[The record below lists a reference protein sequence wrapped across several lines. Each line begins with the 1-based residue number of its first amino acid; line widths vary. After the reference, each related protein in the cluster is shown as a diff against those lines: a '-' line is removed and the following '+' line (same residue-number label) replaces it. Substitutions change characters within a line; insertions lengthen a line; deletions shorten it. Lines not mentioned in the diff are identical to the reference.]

1 MIIKGLLPMSI
12 DLRSINRKEILINL
26 FKHEESNFVPWVP
39 FAGIHAASLKGY
51 TATEVLTDGSKLLE
65 CLLEVNRLYHPNG
78 QPITFDLQIEAE
90 ILGCNL
96 KWSDKSPP
104 VVYKHPL
111 ANNLEV
117 PSKIPLESDGRLEMI
132 LDVMRKFKLEVGH
145 DTALFGLV
153 TGPLTLASHLRG
165 TDFYLDLITN
175 VRFADRLLDYTKN
188 VALKIS
194 EYYIKSGI
202 DIVAIVDPVVSQISP
217 KTFNEFLVEP
227 FKEIFR
233 FIKDENRFSSFF
245 VCGDATKNLIPMCK
259 TKPDSIF
266 VDENIDMVEAK
277 RILSPHNI
285 ILGGNIPLTTT
296 MLFGSQQDNMKYVV
310 ELIDKLGKQNLII
323 APGCDMPYDVPPENV
338 IGVVQAVHEPELIK
352 KSLED
357 YEKEEIDLDVDLPN
371 YESLSKPLIE
381 VFTIDSTVCAAC
393 GYMLKTALEAK
404 NEFGNR
410 VDIVEYKFTNRK
422 NIVRAKKL
430 KINHLPC
437 ILINGE
443 LKYSSII
450 PSKTELVHQIKKVL

>member
-1 MIIKGLLPMSI
+1 MSI
-12 DLRSINRKEILINL
+12 EIHSTNRKEILISL
-26 FKHEESNFVPWVP
+26 FNHEESNFVPWVP

-51 TATEVLTDGSKLLE
+51 TATEILTEGSKLLE
-65 CLLEVNRLYHPNG
+65 SLLEVNRLYHPNG

-104 VVYKHPL
+104 VVYTHPL
-111 ANNLEV
+111 ANNLNI
-117 PSKIPLESDGRLEMI
+117 PRKIPKETDGRLGMI
-132 LDVMRKFKLEVGH
+132 LEVMRKFKTEVGH
-145 DTALFGLV
+145 KTALFGLV

-175 VRFADRLLDYTKN
+175 KEFANRLLNYTKE

-194 EYYIKSGI
+194 DYYISAGM
-202 DIVAIVDPVVSQISP
+202 DIVAIVDPVVSQISH

-227 FKEIFR
+227 FKEIFA
-233 FIKDENRFSSFF
+233 FIKDKNTFSSFF
-245 VCGDATKNLIPMCK
+245 VCGNATKNLEPMCK
-259 TKPDSIF
+259 TKPDSVF

-277 RILSPHNI
+277 KTLSPHNI

-296 MLFGSQQDNMKYVV
+296 MLFGTQQDNMKYVV

-352 KSLED
+352 KSLQD
-357 YEKEEIDLDVDLPN
+357 YEKEEIDLEIDFPN
-371 YESLSKPLIE
+371 YENLSKPLIE

-404 NEFGNR
+404 NDFDNE

-430 KINHLPC
+430 KIKHLPC

-450 PSKTELVHQIKKVL
+450 PSKSELVNQIKKVL